1 MEDRMVR
8 GDKVQRAARFLHEA
22 HQARATYEP
31 IPDEIS
37 PQNIGEAY
45 DIQEAFHELL
55 IPDRG
60 PIEGYKVALTTTVM
74 QEMVGFGHPVSGAV
88 FASSV
93 HRSPATTKRSDYVRL
108 GAECEIATLLDRDLP
123 VSSVPYDRH
132 KVAEAVSALMPAF
145 EIIEDRNADYSN
157 LFFLSVAADNA
168 WNAGIVLGEPVT
180 DWQSIDL
187 VAASGF
193 MTINGES
200 AGSGK
205 GGDVLGHPM
214 EALAWLANNLA
225 DRGQS
230 LKKDMIIMTGSIVST
245 KFLNEGDDVRFDM
258 DTLGEVR
265 LEVE

>member
-1 MEDRMVR
+1 MVR
-8 GDKVQRAARFLHEA
+8 GDKVQRAARFLYEAHEA
-22 HQARATYEP
+22 RAKYEP

-37 PQNIGEAY
+37 PRDITEAY
-45 DIQEAFHELL
+45 DIQEVFHELL

-60 PIEGYKVALTTTVM
+60 PIVGYKVALTTTVM

-93 HRSPATTKRSDYVRL
+93 HHTPAITKRSDYVRL

-123 VSSVPYDRH
+123 VSSAPYDRH
-132 KVAEAVSALMPAF
+132 KVAGAVSALMPAF

-157 LFFLSVAADNA
+157 LFFLSAAADNA
-168 WNAGIVLGEPVT
+168 WNAGIVLGESVV
-180 DWQSIDL
+180 DWHSIDL
-187 VAASGF
+187 VAASGV

-205 GGDVLGHPM
+205 GGDVLGHPL
-214 EALAWLANNLA
+214 EALAWLANSLA

-230 LKKDMIIMTGSIVST
+230 LKKDMVVMTGSIVST
-245 KFLNEGDDVRFDM
+245 KFLNEGDDVLFSM

-265 LEVE
+265 LKVE

>member
-1 MEDRMVR
+1 MVS
-8 GDKVQRAARFLHEA
+8 GDKVQRAARFLYEAHEA
-22 HQARATYEP
+22 RAKYEP

-37 PQNIGEAY
+37 PRDITEAY
-45 DIQEAFHELL
+45 DIQEVFHELL

-60 PIEGYKVALTTTVM
+60 PIVGYKIALTTTVM

-93 HRSPATTKRSDYVRL
+93 HRTPAITKRSDYVRL

-123 VSSVPYDRH
+123 VSSAPYDRH
-132 KVAEAVSALMPAF
+132 KVAGAVSALMPAF

-157 LFFLSVAADNA
+157 LFFLSAAADNA
-168 WNAGIVLGEPVT
+168 WNAGIVLGESVV
-180 DWQSIDL
+180 DWHSIDL
-187 VAASGF
+187 VAASGV

-200 AGSGK
+200 VGSGK
-205 GGDVLGHPM
+205 GGDVLGHPL
-214 EALAWLANNLA
+214 EALAWLANSLA

-230 LKKDMIIMTGSIVST
+230 LKKDMVVMTGSIVST
-245 KFLNEGDDVRFDM
+245 KFLNEGDDVLFSM

-265 LEVE
+265 LKVE

>member
-1 MEDRMVR
+1 M
-8 GDKVQRAARFLHEA
+8 
-22 HQARATYEP
+22 
-31 IPDEIS
+31 
-37 PQNIGEAY
+37 
-45 DIQEAFHELL
+45 
-55 IPDRG
+55 
-60 PIEGYKVALTTTVM
+60 
-74 QEMVGFGHPVSGAV
+74 
-88 FASSV
+88 
-93 HRSPATTKRSDYVRL
+93 

-187 VAASGF
+187 VAASGS

-258 DTLGEVR
+258 DALGEVR